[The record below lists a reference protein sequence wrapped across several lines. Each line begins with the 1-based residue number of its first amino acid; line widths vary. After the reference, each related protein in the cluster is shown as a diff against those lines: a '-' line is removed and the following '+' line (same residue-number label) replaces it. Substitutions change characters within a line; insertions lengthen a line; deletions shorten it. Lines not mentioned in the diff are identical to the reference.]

1 MSGTTP
7 APTMPGATTHAPTA
21 PDPTAPAAAAPASAA
36 PVRVTAE
43 GRTGIIEL
51 NRGEKYNCL
60 SLEVFAHIGAALDQF
75 DKLPEL
81 RAILVCATG
90 KHFCTGA
97 DLDEFAAVRTNAETL
112 RRFTAT
118 GHGVLR
124 RLAQQPLPVIVAVQG
139 LCLAGGLELMLAC
152 DICFAASSARFGDQ
166 HAQYGLVP
174 GWGGSQRLPHA
185 VGRRR
190 ALDLL
195 FSARWIG
202 AEEALSWGLV
212 NQVVSDQDLR
222 AAALGYCQT
231 NGTRS
236 RDGMAVM
243 KKLVDQG
250 LDQTLEAGLALERE
264 LTSQALRTDDVSE
277 GLAAFR
283 ERRAPDF
290 G

>member
-1 MSGTTP
+1 MSGS
-7 APTMPGATTHAPTA
+7 
-21 PDPTAPAAAAPASAA
+21 DPVSTA
-36 PVRVTAE
+36 PVRVTVE
-43 GRTGIIEL
+43 GSTGIIEL
-51 NRGEKYNCL
+51 NRADKYNCL

-75 DKLPEL
+75 GNLPDL
-81 RAILVCATG
+81 RAMLVCSAG

-97 DLDEFAAVRTNAETL
+97 DLDEFSAVRASTESL
-112 RRFTAT
+112 RQFAAT

-124 RLAQQPLPVIVAVQG
+124 RLEQQPLPVVVAVQG
-139 LCLAGGLELMLAC
+139 LCLAGGLELILAC
-152 DICFAASSARFGDQ
+152 DICFAASGARFGDQ

-174 GWGGSQRLPHA
+174 GWGGSQRLPRA

-195 FSARWIG
+195 FSARWIA

-212 NQVVSDQDLR
+212 NQVVPDDALR
-222 AAALGYCQT
+222 AAALAYCQT
-231 NGTRS
+231 IGTRS
-236 RDGMAVM
+236 RDGMAAM

-264 LTSQALRTDDVSE
+264 VTALALRTDDVSE